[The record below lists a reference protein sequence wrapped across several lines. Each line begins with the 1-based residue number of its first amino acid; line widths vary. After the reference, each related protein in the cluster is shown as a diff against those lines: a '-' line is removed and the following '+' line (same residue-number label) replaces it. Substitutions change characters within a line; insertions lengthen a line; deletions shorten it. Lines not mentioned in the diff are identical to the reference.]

1 MRVPGGG
8 EINVL
13 YNPSAFS
20 LCFSLAIWIRE
31 LVGNVL
37 LEVDVTRDS
46 SAAEVGKSYQ
56 ISSELGKP
64 QILPRPRARP
74 SLLGDDNFLTIP

>member
-1 MRVPGGG
+1 MRVPGG

-13 YNPSAFS
+13 YNPYAVPS

-37 LEVDVTRDS
+37 LEVDVKRDA
-46 SAAEVGKSYQ
+46 SAEAVFQVGKSCRRPCQ
-56 ISSELGKP
+56 ILRIPSELG
-64 QILPRPRARP
+64 AAD
-74 SLLGDDNFLTIP
+74 STSLGDDNF